1 MPPSVVAAAGG
12 VHRYIPPYR
21 CNATP
26 RALHQSSATYR
37 CYTALVTA
45 PPNPPAPQAR
55 LPFKYLGGDASLDL
69 VNTVDWTVRGLANE
83 RLTSYERL
91 TQWAEGAGLVPPADA
106 ERLRTA
112 ARSRPRAARIV
123 VARARRLRT
132 VLQRLYAGLATG
144 TLQASGW
151 EDFNTA
157 LAEALHRL
165 RVGRRRANRN
175 RAFRADWTWRV
186 PEGRLDSFL
195 WPVVWSAAML
205 LTSQE
210 ADHIRVCGGTD
221 CGWMYVDRSRNGL
234 RRWCAMETC
243 GTAEKT
249 RRRRARHR
257 RRVRR
262 SVRIHRS

>member
-1 MPPSVVAAAGG
+1 M
-12 VHRYIPPYR
+12 
-21 CNATP
+21 
-26 RALHQSSATYR
+26 HQSSTTYR
-37 CYTALVTA
+37 CYTAPVTA

-91 TQWAEGAGLVPPADA
+91 TRWAEGAGLVPSADA

-132 VLQRLYAGLATG
+132 VLQRLYAGLASR
-144 TLQASGW
+144 TLHPSGC
-151 EDFNTA
+151 EDFNTELADA
-157 LAEALHRL
+157 LRRL
-165 RVGRRRANRN
+165 RVGRRRAARN
-175 RAFRADWTWRV
+175 RALRVDWTWCV

-195 WPVVWSAAML
+195 WPIVWSAATL
-205 LTSQE
+205 LTSEE
-210 ADHIRVCGGTD
+210 ADRIRVCGGTD

-234 RRWCAMETC
+234 RRWCAMGTC
-243 GTAEKT
+243 GTAAKT
-249 RRRRARHR
+249 RRRRERNR
-257 RRVRR
+257 RRGKR
-262 SVRIHRS
+262 SVRRHRS